1 MNSIVYGGIIGM
13 VCGVIWTFSGF
24 NGVMPVLALGIAG
37 ALIGAVV
44 GKFGGIKSLII
55 QLVNDD

>member
-13 VCGVIWTFSGF
+13 VCGVVWAFSGF
-24 NGVMPVLALGIAG
+24 NGVMLVLALGIAG
-37 ALIGAVV
+37 ALIGAAV
-44 GKFGGIKSLII
+44 GKFGGIKSLIN